1 MRSRTAR
8 TCAIVLC
15 LVTAACAT
23 QPTLPKFLEND
34 PPGFF
39 SALLHGMT
47 APLALLVG
55 LFSDAR
61 IYAYPNSGFSYD
73 LGYLIGM
80 FSWVLALA
88 LLLRRRGESASD
100 SSEL

>member
-1 MRSRTAR
+1 MTSRPGRA
-8 TCAIVLC
+8 CVVVLC

-23 QPTLPKFLEND
+23 QPKIPRFLEND

-39 SALLHGMT
+39 TALFHGLT

-55 LFSDAR
+55 LFGDAR

-80 FSWVLALA
+80 LSWVLALA
-88 LLLRRRGESASD
+88 LLLRRRGEPASD
-100 SSEL
+100 SSEF